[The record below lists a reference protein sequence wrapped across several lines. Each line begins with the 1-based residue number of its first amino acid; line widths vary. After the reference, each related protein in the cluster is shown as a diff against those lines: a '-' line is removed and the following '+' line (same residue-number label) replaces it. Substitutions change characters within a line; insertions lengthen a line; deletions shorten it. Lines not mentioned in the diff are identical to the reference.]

1 MMDRQLKQRVVG
13 AALLVAFGVI
23 FIPIFLDNGVVES
36 PVPPTMSI
44 PPAPREDVGK
54 RVPELGD
61 EAVGE
66 LEARAENELEP
77 STVETTDASGE
88 SATPALPTANPAIKV
103 SPPAAAA
110 AAAAA
115 ALNPAVV
122 TGRPNSATTTA
133 TKAPPLPAATVAK
146 PLALAPALPPVAP
159 RVTAP
164 SLAITKLGP
173 GAAKDTTPA
182 AIRPPLA
189 TPKETAGQAGKTAP
203 VTPAVSVPR
212 DPPAPTA
219 KLAAALAPTGWTVQ
233 LGSFASDVNATHL
246 VDRLRAAGF
255 KANSE
260 RRVEQGTPVFKVRVG
275 PVPSR
280 AEAERMRER
289 VESQFAAHGMLVP
302 VQ

>member
-54 RVPELGD
+54 RVPELSD

-77 STVETTDASGE
+77 STAETTDASGA
-88 SATPALPTANPAIKV
+88 SVTPALPTANPAIKV

-110 AAAAA
+110 AAA
-115 ALNPAVV
+115 LNPAVI
-122 TGRPNSATTTA
+122 TGRPNSATATA
-133 TKAPPLPAATVAK
+133 TKAPSLPAATVAK
-146 PLALAPALPPVAP
+146 PQALASALPPVLAP
-159 RVTAP
+159 RVPPA
-164 SLAITKLGP
+164 LTKLAP
-173 GAAKDTTPA
+173 GAAMDTTTA
-182 AIRPPLA
+182 TIRPPLA
-189 TPKETAGQAGKTAP
+189 TPKETAGLAGKMAL
-203 VTPAVSVPR
+203 VTPALSVPR
-212 DPPAPTA
+212 DPPVPAS
-219 KLAAALAPTGWTVQ
+219 KLAAALAPAGWTVQ

-275 PVPSR
+275 PVPTR

>member
-54 RVPELGD
+54 RVPELSD

-77 STVETTDASGE
+77 STAETTDASGA
-88 SATPALPTANPAIKV
+88 SVTPALPTANPAIKV

-110 AAAAA
+110 AAA
-115 ALNPAVV
+115 LNSAVI
-122 TGRPNSATTTA
+122 TGRPNPATATA
-133 TKAPPLPAATVAK
+133 TKAPSLPAATVAK
-146 PLALAPALPPVAP
+146 PQALASALPPV
-159 RVTAP
+159 
-164 SLAITKLGP
+164 
-173 GAAKDTTPA
+173 PA
-182 AIRPPLA
+182 
-189 TPKETAGQAGKTAP
+189 
-203 VTPAVSVPR
+203 S
-212 DPPAPTA
+212 
-219 KLAAALAPTGWTVQ
+219 KLAAAPAPAGWTVQ

-275 PVPSR
+275 PVPTR